1 MSDRFPSVFGRNR
14 HGRQAYDDDDDDDDR
29 DGGSNN
35 HGYRQSEESSFTVPC
50 TVTFTGLAG
59 EIHGQARVTG
69 HWASASGPGGSPRV
83 QIDLRTAVFSRDAD
97 GTLRCSSP
105 QAIMSSAAPDW
116 IAWFNR
122 GGVSSESG
130 WVPDQRRDSNA
141 GHQRRRRSSSS
152 SGLLPIFSQGRQLGL
167 SQFMSRWKGWHL
179 GLIVGGVLVVGLAF
193 VAVVIIVVVWGLGQ
207 LKEHGGDFKK
217 ALEPMIEQV
226 R

>member
-1 MSDRFPSVFGRNR
+1 MSDRYPSVFGRNR
-14 HGRQAYDDDDDDDDR
+14 HGRQEYDDDDR
-29 DGGSNN
+29 DGDNQ
-35 HGYRQSEESSFTVPC
+35 GYRQSDESSFTVPC

-69 HWASASGPGGSPRV
+69 HLASASGPGGSPRV

-105 QAIMSSAAPDW
+105 QAINRSDAPDW

-141 GHQRRRRSSSS
+141 GHQRRRSSSSNSSSS
-152 SGLLPIFSQGRQLGL
+152 SGLLPIFSSGRQVGLG
-167 SQFMSRWKGWHL
+167 QFMSRWKGWHL
-179 GLIVGGVLVVGLAF
+179 GLIAGGVLIVGLAL
-193 VAVVIIVVVWGLGQ
+193 VAVVIVVVVWGLGQ
-207 LKEHGGDFKK
+207 LKEHGGDLKK
-217 ALEPMIEQV
+217 ALEPMIE
-226 R
+226 